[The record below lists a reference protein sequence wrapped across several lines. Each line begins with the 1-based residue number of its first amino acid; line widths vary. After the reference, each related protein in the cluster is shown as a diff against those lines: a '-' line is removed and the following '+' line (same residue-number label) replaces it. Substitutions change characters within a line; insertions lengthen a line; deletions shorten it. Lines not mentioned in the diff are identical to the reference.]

1 MDKVKIALTVLSIL
15 IILVP
20 LAVEV
25 YDYRDNLLGLILPPA
40 LKSVVNGDLGSG
52 AQTSSEA
59 SEAIN
64 NFQIPQPQAGQL
76 QYNPTTGAFSFPFNF
91 TNPLNTDLSFN
102 QLSAEVT
109 TEDGQPL
116 GNVSVPQ
123 TINIEPGENAMVVAQ
138 GFLSQ
143 SAINQIVGNYTS
155 GNLSTLNIALSNVNV
170 DVGGVMVHID
180 HIDAGQIQTDLSA
193 LTNQNSGATP

>member
-1 MDKVKIALTVLSIL
+1 MKIALTVLSIL